1 MIFGGLMKLTLLDY
15 PEKVACTL
23 FTLGCNLRC
32 PFCHNATLVTGHDVE
47 HLTEEEVLAFLDKR
61 KHVLEGMCLTG
72 GEPLINNVEEIAA
85 FLTKVKALGY
95 LVKLDTNGFFP
106 EKLRKLVS
114 SGLVDYVAMDVKNSL
129 SRYAETV
136 GCAPDLAAM
145 EQSVAYLK
153 GGVVPYEFRMT
164 VTGNHH
170 DDKSVEELGQWLRS
184 DSPLYLQ
191 KFVDSGD
198 ILDKTTYGCDEDT
211 MRRYRDILLPY
222 MPNVKLRGMSD

>member
-72 GEPLINNVEEIAA
+72 GEPLINNVDEIAA

-106 EKLRKLVS
+106 EKLQKLVS
-114 SGLVDYVAMDVKNSL
+114 SGLVDYVAMDVKKQPFALCRNGGLCAGSCGNATFGCLSQRRSRSL
-129 SRYAETV
+129 RIPYDGDGQSPRRQV
-136 GCAPDLAAM
+136 GGRTG
-145 EQSVAYLK
+145 SVAA
-153 GGVVPYEFRMT
+153 
-164 VTGNHH
+164 
-170 DDKSVEELGQWLRS
+170 LGQSAVSAKVCR
-184 DSPLYLQ
+184 Q
-191 KFVDSGD
+191 
-198 ILDKTTYGCDEDT
+198 
-211 MRRYRDILLPY
+211 R
-222 MPNVKLRGMSD
+222 

>member
-1 MIFGGLMKLTLLDY
+1 MPD
-15 PEKVACTL
+15 
-23 FTLGCNLRC
+23 R
-32 PFCHNATLVTGHDVE
+32 
-47 HLTEEEVLAFLDKR
+47 
-61 KHVLEGMCLTG
+61 
-72 GEPLINNVEEIAA
+72 GEPLINNVDEIAA

-95 LVKLDTNGFFP
+95 LVKLDTTDFSPRNCKIGIVGTGG
-106 EKLRKLVS
+106 LR
-114 SGLVDYVAMDVKNSL
+114 GYGRQNSL

>member
-1 MIFGGLMKLTLLDY
+1 
-15 PEKVACTL
+15 
-23 FTLGCNLRC
+23 
-32 PFCHNATLVTGHDVE
+32 
-47 HLTEEEVLAFLDKR
+47 
-61 KHVLEGMCLTG
+61 
-72 GEPLINNVEEIAA
+72 
-85 FLTKVKALGY
+85 
-95 LVKLDTNGFFP
+95 
-106 EKLRKLVS
+106 
-114 SGLVDYVAMDVKNSL
+114 MDVKNSL

-136 GCAPDLAAM
+136 GCAPDLATM
-145 EQSVAYLK
+145 QRSVAYLK

>member
-95 LVKLDTNGFFP
+95 LVKLDTNGFSDTCIIVLP
-106 EKLRKLVS
+106 
-114 SGLVDYVAMDVKNSL
+114 MP
-129 SRYAETV
+129 SRQNDT
-136 GCAPDLAAM
+136 
-145 EQSVAYLK
+145 
-153 GGVVPYEFRMT
+153 T
-164 VTGNHH
+164 ITG
-170 DDKSVEELGQWLRS
+170 KV
-184 DSPLYLQ
+184 
-191 KFVDSGD
+191 
-198 ILDKTTYGCDEDT
+198 
-211 MRRYRDILLPY
+211 
-222 MPNVKLRGMSD
+222 